1 MKTKALVLMQV
12 TSLCLFLGVAISC
25 NSTQPTP
32 ASSLLQAQS
41 VEVGCE
47 YEVIQEW
54 PGGFKAE
61 LTLTGVDADDWRV
74 GLNLPYKIENLWN
87 GVLSGTKPHYTVD
100 SPHYRTVNIGFVA
113 TMPRGSDIEDP
124 SITIDGVVLGG
135 KGDPCGLSS
144 TPAPTTDPD
153 PAPTPDPD
161 PAPTPDPDPAPT
173 PDPDPAPA
181 PTPDPDPAPTPDPDP
196 APTPDPDPA
205 PTPDPDPTPDPGSN
219 PTGVEPLTVEGNKV
233 LSGGEAVS
241 LAGSSL
247 FWSNTGWE
255 GAKFYN
261 ADVVKT
267 LKEDF
272 GASIVRA
279 AMGVEDS
286 GGYLSDRQGNLER
299 VTTVVDAAIAHDM
312 YVIIDWHSHHAEDYQ
327 NQAIEFFENMAR
339 TYGDQPNVIYEI
351 YNEPLQVS
359 WSTIKNYAI
368 PVIRAIRAI
377 DPDNL
382 IIVGTP
388 TWSQDVDLAANDPIR
403 GTNIAYTLHF
413 YANGPN
419 GHRQPL
425 RDKAQRALDQG
436 LALFVTEWGA
446 VNHLGQG
453 NVDQSEVN
461 RWMNFLEDNKI
472 SHCSWSLNDKS
483 EGASILR
490 PGASSRGGWQ
500 DADFTDNG
508 RTLRSIMRRSRR

>member
-144 TPAPTTDPD
+144 TPAPTT
-153 PAPTPDPD
+153 
-161 PAPTPDPDPAPT
+161 
-173 PDPDPAPA
+173 
-181 PTPDPDPAPTPDPDP
+181 
-196 APTPDPDPA
+196 DPDPA

>member
-1 MKTKALVLMQV
+1 MGINMKTKALVLMQV

-144 TPAPTTDPD
+144 TPAPTT
-153 PAPTPDPD
+153 
-161 PAPTPDPDPAPT
+161 
-173 PDPDPAPA
+173 
-181 PTPDPDPAPTPDPDP
+181 
-196 APTPDPDPA
+196 DPDPA